1 MSLGAL
7 LKEKYAQRLIL
18 KCEEFTH
25 ADGQHRQS
33 ACLSPCQ
40 SKKDIISA
48 ENLFC
53 LSLSFLGSNA
63 KPYYIICF
71 SLISVFSSSFMTSFY
86 FNFYSQR

>member
-1 MSLGAL
+1 MHSTNLIMSLGAL

-53 LSLSFLGSNA
+53 LSLSLEVMLNH
-63 KPYYIICF
+63 I
-71 SLISVFSSSFMTSFY
+71 T
-86 FNFYSQR
+86 